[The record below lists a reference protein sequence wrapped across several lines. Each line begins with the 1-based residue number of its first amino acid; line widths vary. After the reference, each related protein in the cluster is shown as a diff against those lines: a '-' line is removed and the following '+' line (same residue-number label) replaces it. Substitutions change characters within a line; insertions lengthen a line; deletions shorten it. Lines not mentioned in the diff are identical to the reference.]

1 SGGMLGPL
9 HGGGPIP
16 SMPPTSRAPPPR
28 MTIRHTGAG
37 RPAGHQFVHRI
48 RTEAA
53 RARASVT
60 IGQPRGVGE
69 LLANHCGEVPW
80 MSTPEIGLRF
90 ASKSVIT
97 GVPRSVHVSPARFV
111 TVMVPIKDPAAP
123 WN

>member
-1 SGGMLGPL
+1 MPASAFRFRGVHPEDAGSNGPTSIRGGMLGPL

-16 SMPPTSRAPPPR
+16 SMPPTSRVPLPW

-60 IGQPRGVGE
+60 IGQPRGVSE

-80 MSTPEIGLRF
+80 MSTP
-90 ASKSVIT
+90 V
-97 GVPRSVHVSPARFV
+97 
-111 TVMVPIKDPAAP
+111 
-123 WN
+123 